1 VIIAKNINKGL
12 TLEHVECDLRILIR
26 EKIVVS
32 VYFPRIEDGMHTDIA
47 TIEFLNAPIYKK
59 FVKKTHKLQNKYVK
73 FNPHP
78 RSQNATVAPSEE
90 ILKELG
96 F

>member
-32 VYFPRIEDGMHTDIA
+32 VYFPRIEDG
-47 TIEFLNAPIYKK
+47 IEFLNAPIYKK